1 MAVHILEN
9 FSKIKLLA
17 FDLDGVLTN
26 GKLLI
31 HDENMWLREM
41 NIKDGLAIQIAL
53 KNGIQIAVITGSFS
67 SQVEKRLNYLGVSEF
82 IQKSSSKSEALESLQ
97 NKHKISAEQTLFMG
111 DDLPDLDAFKVAG
124 LKTCPSDAV
133 EEVKQQSDYISIFKG
148 GEGCVRD
155 VIEKTL
161 KTQGKWNHSSF
172 IQSI

>member
-1 MAVHILEN
+1 MTVHILEK

-41 NIKDGLAIQIAL
+41 NIKDGLAIQMAL
-53 KNGIQIAVITGSFS
+53 KNGFQIAVITGSFS
-67 SQVEKRLNYLGVSEF
+67 SQVEKRLNYLGVPDF

>member
-1 MAVHILEN
+1 
-9 FSKIKLLA
+9 
-17 FDLDGVLTN
+17 
-26 GKLLI
+26 
-31 HDENMWLREM
+31 
-41 NIKDGLAIQIAL
+41 
-53 KNGIQIAVITGSFS
+53 
-67 SQVEKRLNYLGVSEF
+67 
-82 IQKSSSKSEALESLQ
+82 
-97 NKHKISAEQTLFMG
+97 MG